1 MELKFR
7 LNDRVMLTSSAMS
20 KYGNQSNG
28 LSGVV
33 VFAGE
38 RKNDVTRPYLVM
50 WDKQKGPANSYMEED
65 LKLAGFKFQVV
76 GEEEE
81 VPVPESFHR
90 SFNQVMFKAMF
101 APPIMDEG
109 ETHAFANNCASR
121 IMMTLFQ
128 VDTSAF
134 SEFKPLHSVVV
145 QTNLNDYERG
155 MTLEEFCRD
164 KHDEVEQFKA

>member
-1 MELKFR
+1 MSSPFNSLKKQIESDHAYAWAWHCN
-7 LNDRVMLTSSAMS
+7 LAM
-20 KYGNQSNG
+20 
-28 LSGVV
+28 
-33 VFAGE
+33 
-38 RKNDVTRPYLVM
+38 
-50 WDKQKGPANSYMEED
+50 
-65 LKLAGFKFQVV
+65 
-76 GEEEE
+76 
-81 VPVPESFHR
+81 
-90 SFNQVMFKAMF
+90 
-101 APPIMDEG
+101 PITDEG

-164 KHDEVEQFKA
+164 KHDEVEQFKAYWLAEHKKNPAEYPDWLAEENTGTWDEQFDACIELIHLKRKMSVT

>member
-101 APPIMDEG
+101 APPIMDPRKIVTVDG
-109 ETHAFANNCASR
+109 LHPVVGKDMRVWVYDNRTQASYE
-121 IMMTLFQ
+121 ITDL
-128 VDTSAF
+128 
-134 SEFKPLHSVVV
+134 KPYLSKD
-145 QTNLNDYERG
+145 Q
-155 MTLEEFCRD
+155 
-164 KHDEVEQFKA
+164 K